1 MAAAAEPP
9 ARALAR
15 LYCPAP
21 QRSAFEALLGIEA
34 EIRAPLS
41 GGSAHEVAHARL
53 AWWREECLRLAAG
66 NPLHPLT
73 RTLLGHFSAATRP
86 ALSAVGGFVDLATW
100 DLAAATFETR
110 RELEAYTVRWSAALV
125 GPLAQ
130 LALPERAHPRAL
142 ALGSR
147 LHELEL
153 LNALGADARAG
164 RLRLPLAELAQA
176 QVSPQEPAQ
185 WPWRTPL
192 AALVRTRHGQ
202 ARAGLAHAVAA
213 LAPEEQPALAGLL
226 VWAAL
231 ATAHSQRLLAAL
243 PYARGPGDHH
253 AVLDG
258 WRAWRAARRAAR
270 GRLRLA
276 PVILRSDPA

>member
-9 ARALAR
+9 ARTLAR

-34 EIRAPLS
+34 QIRAPLS
-41 GGSAHEVAHARL
+41 GGTAHEVAHARL

-66 NPLHPLT
+66 EPLHPLT
-73 RTLLGHFSAATRP
+73 RTLGAHFSAATRP
-86 ALSAVGGFVDLATW
+86 ALSAVGGLVDLATW
-100 DLAAATFETR
+100 DLAAATFESR
-110 RELEAYTVRWSAALV
+110 RELEAYTGRWSAALV

-130 LALPERAHPRAL
+130 LALPAPAHPRAL

-164 RLRLPLAELAQA
+164 RLRLPLAELAAAPVAPEALTQ
-176 QVSPQEPAQ
+176 Q
-185 WPWRTPL
+185 PWGAPL
-192 AALVRTRHGQ
+192 TALVRAQHEQ
-202 ARAGLAHAVAA
+202 ARAGLAHALAA
-213 LAPEEQPALAGLL
+213 LAPAEQAALAGLL
-226 VWAAL
+226 VWAVL
-231 ATAHSQRLLAAL
+231 ASAHSQRLVAAL
-243 PYARGPGDHH
+243 PYARRPGDHH
-253 AVLDG
+253 AALDG

-270 GRLRLA
+270 GRLRL
-276 PVILRSDPA
+276 DPG

>member
-1 MAAAAEPP
+1 MAAAAEAP
-9 ARALAR
+9 ARTLAR

-34 EIRAPLS
+34 QIRAPLTA
-41 GGSAHEVAHARL
+41 GTAHEVAHTRL

-66 NPLHPLT
+66 NPQHPLT
-73 RTLLGHFSAATRP
+73 RTLAEHFSAATRP
-86 ALSAVGGFVDLATW
+86 ALSAVGGFVELAAW
-100 DLAAATFETR
+100 DLAAATFESR
-110 RELEAYTVRWSAALV
+110 RELEAYTARWSAALV

-130 LALPERAHPRAL
+130 LALPAAAQPGAL

-164 RLRLPLAELAQA
+164 RLRLPLTEL
-176 QVSPQEPAQ
+176 VPARVTPEDLLQ
-185 WPWRTPL
+185 QPWRAPL
-192 AALVRTRHGQ
+192 TTLVRARHAQ
-202 ARAGLAHAVAA
+202 ARAGLAQAVGA
-213 LAPEEQPALAGLL
+213 LAREEQAALAGLL

-231 ATAHSQRLLAAL
+231 ASAHSQRVLAAL
-243 PYARGPGDHH
+243 PYARAPGDHH
-253 AVLDG
+253 AALDG

-270 GRLRLA
+270 GHLRLA
-276 PVILRSDPA
+276 PR

>member
-1 MAAAAEPP
+1 M
-9 ARALAR
+9 
-15 LYCPAP
+15 
-21 QRSAFEALLGIEA
+21 
-34 EIRAPLS
+34 
-41 GGSAHEVAHARL
+41 
-53 AWWREECLRLAAG
+53 
-66 NPLHPLT
+66 
-73 RTLLGHFSAATRP
+73 
-86 ALSAVGGFVDLATW
+86 DLATW
-100 DLAAATFETR
+100 DLAGRHLRDRAASSRPTPC
-110 RELEAYTVRWSAALV
+110 A
-125 GPLAQ
+125 GAQ
-130 LALPERAHPRAL
+130 PSSGRSRSSRCPQRAHPRAL

-185 WPWRTPL
+185 PPWRTPL

-276 PVILRSDPA
+276 AL